1 MFDLIILFSRYLFLL
16 YIVLF
21 LWQAIVYIAYEQG
34 GYLGSPSHAIAM
46 QKGLIVWFHMT
57 VLKML

>member
-34 GYLGSPSHAIAM
+34 GYLGSLSHAIAV
-46 QKGLIVWFHMT
+46 QKGLIV
-57 VLKML
+57 